1 MGTLVTSVRLP
12 YRYIRNRKTKH
23 CVDGILMKLLAST
36 EDTVTLHLSND
47 ELETIISA
55 HVWAQGGLEELL
67 KRDLEEDNT
76 RQVNEAIDEIYSHL
90 HFLRKLGYVRRGNET
105 KSND

>member
-55 HVWAQGGLEELL
+55 HVWAQGGLEELETRNIAVSHA
-67 KRDLEEDNT
+67 KQVAEDLNKSYKII
-76 RQVNEAIDEIYSHL
+76 R
-90 HFLRKLGYVRRGNET
+90 FLREVEHVRRGT
-105 KSND
+105 L